1 MKKTVKDRIV
11 LLALFIVLIYD
22 IKQVA
27 TTLYNLTE
35 RIQIKINSTT
45 RLD

>member
-11 LLALFIVLIYD
+11 LLALFVVLIYY

-27 TTLYNLTE
+27 TTLYNLIE
-35 RIQIKINSTT
+35 RIQIKINSTK

>member
-11 LLALFIVLIYD
+11 LLALFVVLIYD

-27 TTLYNLTE
+27 TTLYNLIE
-35 RIQIKINSTT
+35 RIQIKINSTK